1 MRFAYLL
8 FCESRAGQGVTI
20 GESSLQTIR
29 GIIAQVPGLAS
40 GLIYTPETAQ
50 DLFNNDGPSPP
61 LGLQLYFHELPL
73 LEAAVSAGG
82 ALEALTAP
90 GLLPS
95 SDQVKI
101 TQQAMLV
108 RPFPVDDPVLKTPA
122 GALPCSYVV
131 HYRGPAEDLNLWL
144 AHYIAGHP
152 PIMRRFPGIRGLEI
166 LSRVDWCGTLPFER
180 VAHMQRNRILFDSA
194 EALTAALHSPVR
206 HEMRTDYRTFPPFQ
220 GGTAHFPMATETVRP
235 LSP

>member
-1 MRFAYLL
+1 M
-8 FCESRAGQGVTI
+8 
-20 GESSLQTIR
+20 
-29 GIIAQVPGLAS
+29 
-40 GLIYTPETAQ
+40 
-50 DLFNNDGPSPP
+50 
-61 LGLQLYFHELPL
+61 
-73 LEAAVSAGG
+73 LEAAVSSGG
-82 ALEALTAP
+82 ALEALTTP

-108 RPFPVDDPVLKTPA
+108 RPFPVDDPVLQTLS
-122 GALPCSYVV
+122 GSLPCSYVV
-131 HYRGPAEDLNLWL
+131 HYLGPAEDLNLWL

-180 VAHMQRNRILFDSA
+180 VAHMQRNRIVFDSA

-206 HEMRTDYRTFPPFQ
+206 HEMRADYRTFPPFKA
-220 GGTAHFPMATETVRP
+220 GTAHYPMATETVRP
-235 LSP
+235 LNP

>member
-8 FCESRAGQGVTI
+8 FCESQTGQDVTV
-20 GESSLQTIR
+20 GESSLQNIR
-29 GIIAQVPGLAS
+29 RIIAQVPGLAS

-61 LGLQLYFHELPL
+61 FGLQLYFHELPL
-73 LEAAVSAGG
+73 LEAAVSSGG
-82 ALEALTAP
+82 ALEALTTP

-108 RPFPVDDPVLKTPA
+108 RPFPVDDPVLRTPE

-131 HYRGPAEDLNLWL
+131 HYLGPAEDLNLWL
-144 AHYIAGHP
+144 AHYIAGHA
-152 PIMRRFPGIRGLEI
+152 PIMRKFPGIRGLEI

-180 VAHMQRNRILFDSA
+180 VEHMQRNRIMFDSA
-194 EALTAALHSPVR
+194 KALTAALHSPVR
-206 HEMRTDYRTFPPFQ
+206 HEMRADYRTFPPFQ
-220 GGTAHFPMATETVRP
+220 AGTAHYPMATETVRP
-235 LSP
+235 LNP